1 MICFPQYRSCNL
13 IGCLIEMS
21 VLFLFR
27 LLALL
32 SSRPPVYL
40 DRFMIRFLSQKSI
53 VRTLYIKLA
62 KCVVEKLAQLCALF
76 PLPPPPPPP
85 PVHPNKTITFVKKH
99 SRHNIP
105 HKTSNNTI
113 NVHVLMYYV
122 HVHSELIW
130 KT

>member
-76 PLPPPPPPP
+76 PSPPPPPLPP
-85 PVHPNKTITFVKKH
+85 RSPQQNYYLCKKTFASQYTTQ
-99 SRHNIP
+99 NQQQYNQC
-105 HKTSNNTI
+105 TCI
-113 NVHVLMYYV
+113 NVLC
-122 HVHSELIW
+122 
-130 KT
+130 TCT

>member
-1 MICFPQYRSCNL
+1 MYNLQQNIKKKQNRRIGQYSNAKLQKMICFPQYRSCNL

-62 KCVVEKLAQLCALF
+62 KCVVEKLAQLCA
-76 PLPPPPPPP
+76 
-85 PVHPNKTITFVKKH
+85 
-99 SRHNIP
+99 
-105 HKTSNNTI
+105 
-113 NVHVLMYYV
+113 
-122 HVHSELIW
+122 
-130 KT
+130 